1 MTSARLTSS
10 ICITIRTVCYYAQTR
25 NDLLDIVKECY
36 YFWIATLFGDEC
48 GLASQG
54 SHGHYSTFN
63 ASLNNSPGRKT
74 VKSTSALIFVHKLTD
89 WVS

>member
-1 MTSARLTSS
+1 M
-10 ICITIRTVCYYAQTR
+10 TIRTVSYYAQTR
-25 NDLLDIVKECY
+25 NDLLDIVQECY
-36 YFWIATLFGDEC
+36 YFWIATLFGDGY

-63 ASLNNSPGRKT
+63 ASLLNNSLGRKT

-89 WVS
+89 WVN